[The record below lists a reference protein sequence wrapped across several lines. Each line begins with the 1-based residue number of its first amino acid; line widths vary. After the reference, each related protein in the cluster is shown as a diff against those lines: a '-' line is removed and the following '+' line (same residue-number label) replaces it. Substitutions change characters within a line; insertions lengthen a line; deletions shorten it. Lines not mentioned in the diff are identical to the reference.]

1 MVEPSVYSSKVVRIS
16 IKRTL
21 CCLAT
26 STLFSAAMLVISAL
40 GIGLG
45 LGVGRISVR
54 SKTDL
59 VTLCSRAAVSTVP
72 RHLRENAKV

>member
-1 MVEPSVYSSKVVRIS
+1 MVEPSVHTSKVVWMS

-26 STLFSAAMLVISAL
+26 SALFSAAILVISAL
-40 GIGLG
+40 GIDLG

-59 VTLCSRAAVSTVP
+59 VTLCRAAVSTVP